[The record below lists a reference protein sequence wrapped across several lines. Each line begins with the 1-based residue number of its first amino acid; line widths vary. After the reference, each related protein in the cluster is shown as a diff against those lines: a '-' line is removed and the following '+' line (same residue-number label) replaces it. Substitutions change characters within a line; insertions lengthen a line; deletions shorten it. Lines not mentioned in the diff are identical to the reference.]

1 MTRADEGDLA
11 MPTKSHLIFIPNTQS
26 EKYRNP
32 FQTLYEICH
41 QHSADG
47 NGGMRPRHHHSP
59 GSLVKT
65 SNKIKIVSGEQ
76 IYCRYFTLYTLDQHE
91 ALDWGEAGCYLF
103 DLMVD
108 IVPQM
113 FHTAS
118 NWLTLGEFCLDC
130 CNIPV
135 DYINLD

>member
-1 MTRADEGDLA
+1 MTRADEHDLA

-41 QHSADG
+41 QHRADG
-47 NGGMRPRHHHSP
+47 NGGMRPRHHNSP
-59 GSLVKT
+59 GSLVNKSKKNIHMNIST
-65 SNKIKIVSGEQ
+65 S
-76 IYCRYFTLYTLDQHE
+76 RYFSLYTLDQHE
-91 ALDWGEAGCYLF
+91 SLDWAVAGCYLF

-108 IVPQM
+108 IIPQM

-118 NWLTLGEFCLDC
+118 NWLTLGESR
-130 CNIPV
+130 PPAW
-135 DYINLD
+135 DYIASQIHKLE